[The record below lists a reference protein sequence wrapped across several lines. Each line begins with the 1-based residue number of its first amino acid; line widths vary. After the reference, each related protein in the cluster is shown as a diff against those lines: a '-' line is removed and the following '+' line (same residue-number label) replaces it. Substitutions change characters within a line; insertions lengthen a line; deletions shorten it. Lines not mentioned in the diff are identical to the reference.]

1 MKIIKIY
8 PHNMRTPLYTTVLAV
23 LLLTVPGGTILSD
36 NFSAEAKTPKIGKVS
51 NALTA
56 ALRGFTTRRY
66 TIGKGRQLNLGS
78 NDMKH
83 ILERHH
89 PKYWSGQSK
98 STQTFFKDRMSIDDV
113 SEAIE
118 SVVKQN
124 MKELK
129 EFKPNK
135 STRITG
141 TFKGV
146 LYELAFDNQGRIRQ
160 FFPSP

>member
-1 MKIIKIY
+1 MIMTHH
-8 PHNMRTPLYTTVLAV
+8 HNMKKKLYTTIFAV
-23 LLLTVPGGTILSD
+23 LVLTAPTFKFLSD
-36 NFSAEAKTPKIGKVS
+36 SLPAEAKTPKIGKVS
-51 NALTA
+51 NSLTA
-56 ALRGFTTRRY
+56 DLRGFRTRTY
-66 TIGKGRQLNLGS
+66 IIDKGRKLNLGS

-113 SEAIE
+113 TNAME
-118 SVVKQN
+118 SVIKQN

-135 STRITG
+135 SVSVMNYSR
-141 TFKGV
+141 
-146 LYELAFDNQGRIRQ
+146 
-160 FFPSP
+160 